1 MAYSCADFVDSVTD
15 AATLAGIELPDTEGD
30 ENLSE
35 LAGKVYLALD
45 AARAMLA
52 ALQGLVELMQSDG
65 YDEDESPL
73 FNNAVS
79 VIAQAEAAGI
89 TVPS

>member
-1 MAYSCADFVDSVTD
+1 MAYCKNDPLEMLKSEAREEGSDYD
-15 AATLAGIELPDTEGD
+15 ANVPAVAE
-30 ENLSE
+30 
-35 LAGKVYLALD
+35 